1 MRCWYNF
8 QERYRSGTGWFSIA
22 IAIRKGETALPSLD
36 AFVRGILCN
45 VLVCVAVWTK
55 FAAHHVAGKVIAIV
69 LPVTAFVTLGFERW
83 FASIYFNP
91 VAMLTG
97 SENVDIADF
106 VADLLPVTLGNI
118 MSGAC
123 F

>member
-1 MRCWYNF
+1 MVFNCDRNH
-8 QERYRSGTGWFSIA
+8 
-22 IAIRKGETALPSLD
+22 KGRDGLPFLD

-45 VLVCVAVWTK
+45 VLVCVAVLTK
-55 FAAHHVAGKVIAIV
+55 FAAHHVAGKVITIV
-69 LPVTAFVTLGFERW
+69 LPVTVFVTLGFERW

-91 VAMLTG
+91 VAMLAG

-123 F
+123 L